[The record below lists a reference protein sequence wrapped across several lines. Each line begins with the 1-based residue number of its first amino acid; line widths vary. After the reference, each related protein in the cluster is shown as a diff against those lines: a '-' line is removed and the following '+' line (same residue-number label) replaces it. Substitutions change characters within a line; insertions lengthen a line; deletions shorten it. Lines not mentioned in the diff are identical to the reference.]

1 MMLWE
6 CGMMTMTSELEK
18 EIHKELVHLAIDNLM
33 KKPPDL
39 EAAKRILKAAILQK
53 QSWENEDE

>member
-1 MMLWE
+1 
-6 CGMMTMTSELEK
+6 MTSELEK